1 MFRDHGKGNRVVVL
15 VNDQWLSGKLGRVEM
30 HLAISIQVSS
40 WIGRTQR
47 CETSS
52 SLK

>member
-1 MFRDHGKGNRVVVL
+1 MFRDHVEGNRVVVL
-15 VNDQWLSGKLGRVEM
+15 VNDRWSSEKLGREDM
-30 HLAISIQVSS
+30 HLEVSIQVFS